1 MSTIVYGRHYVR
13 WEGTW
18 SSEGDQP
25 MTREDA
31 LSDERAETGPCA
43 GAAVAGTR
51 GPDSCGRSR
60 WRDWPPTTNGRV
72 GGAGAAVFLLRCAP
86 GLDAKDVSLWCG
98 VPRGR
103 LVVGSGSE
111 GGGFV
116 SNTIHLIGNV
126 ASVITRNDYTRPD
139 GEVLTKIRF
148 LLATDKDL
156 KPRPDGKPWPADYIP
171 GEVWGAAGRAVAEY
185 KGKGSKLAIRG
196 RLKGEFYRPEGAEK
210 DVLQVAVVADRVDFL
225 GPKRA

>member
-1 MSTIVYGRHYVR
+1 
-13 WEGTW
+13 
-18 SSEGDQP
+18 
-25 MTREDA
+25 
-31 LSDERAETGPCA
+31 
-43 GAAVAGTR
+43 
-51 GPDSCGRSR
+51 
-60 WRDWPPTTNGRV
+60 
-72 GGAGAAVFLLRCAP
+72 
-86 GLDAKDVSLWCG
+86 
-98 VPRGR
+98 
-103 LVVGSGSE
+103 
-111 GGGFV
+111 V

-126 ASVITRNDYTRPD
+126 ASVITRNDYPRPD

-171 GEVWGAAGRAVAEY
+171 VEVWGATARAVAEY

-225 GPKRA
+225 GPKRADENGSMAATSEPAPETAEARPTARPAVGTRR